1 MFNKQNQNVNFNELM
16 EQMREGERAK
26 IKLDRVCRLITSH
39 IMEQRADFL
48 KDFDKQKAEGRECY
62 SWRYPF
68 EIYGDYKE
76 LVDIIDYRLPDE
88 LLEQLHEDF
97 EAATAHNKSIQQEG

>member
-16 EQMREGERAK
+16 DQLIEGEKAK
-26 IKLDRVCRLITSH
+26 LKLDSVCKFITGYV
-39 IMEQRADFL
+39 IEQRADFL
-48 KDFDKQKAEGRECY
+48 EAFDKQKAEGKECY

-68 EIYGDYKE
+68 KPYGDYEKIA
-76 LVDIIDYRLPDE
+76 DTIDYRLPDE

-97 EAATAHNKSIQQEG
+97 EAAIAHNRSIQQEG